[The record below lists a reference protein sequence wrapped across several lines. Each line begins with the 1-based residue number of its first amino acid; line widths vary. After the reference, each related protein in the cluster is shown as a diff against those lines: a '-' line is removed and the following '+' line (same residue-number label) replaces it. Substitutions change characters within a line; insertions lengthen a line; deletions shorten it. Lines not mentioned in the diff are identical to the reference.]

1 MSEALDERSTDDRAA
16 SRAFI
21 DDNANCAKSDRRLPA
36 DKHTIVISQNNAF
49 PFEIEELNLNKR
61 LRGIKT

>member
-1 MSEALDERSTDDRAA
+1 MKCPRLGIVSEALDERNADDRAA

-36 DKHTIVISQNNAF
+36 DKQTIVF
-49 PFEIEELNLNKR
+49 HK
-61 LRGIKT
+61 